1 MNNTQRILLF
11 LLLPLL
17 APLLYPPQF
26 LEDSLP
32 LLLIAALLFLGLG
45 ILLWRGYRHA
55 LVLSI
60 FIQGLNVIVRLM
72 MFFPHAKSTAG
83 EYDILYIVTSL
94 LSIALSWYL
103 LMRLDSTEVRVEMVR

>member
-1 MNNTQRILLF
+1 MNNNQRVLLF

-17 APLLYPPQF
+17 APLLYPPET
-26 LEDSLP
+26 LEGSLP
-32 LLLIAALLFLGLG
+32 LILVAVLLFLGLG
-45 ILLWRGYRHA
+45 ILLWRGYRLA

-72 MFFPHAKSTAG
+72 MFFPHAKSSIG
-83 EYDILYIVTSL
+83 EYDIPYIVTSL
-94 LSIALSWYL
+94 LSMALSWYL